1 MMLRDLIQLMFI
13 GLAFLLPI
21 TAPASTTYPVAN
33 RTVVEQII
41 SAYDADSVH
50 SISDNVWAGSEAMAQ
65 PVTFFGSVGG
75 LVAAKST
82 SKGVQLVEDIVG
94 PNAKATLNEAG
105 DLVIESQNG
114 LTKVRFDINRTVPH
128 KNSHAHV
135 EVFEQV
141 KNKKVP
147 VQKSGPIYPKD
158 VPHE

>member
-1 MMLRDLIQLMFI
+1 MLRDLIQLMFI

-114 LTKVRFDINRTVPH
+114 LTKVRFVITVKGDIKFRNMIADRIGGLTFTNDDL
-128 KNSHAHV
+128 KQWEA
-135 EVFEQV
+135 
-141 KNKKVP
+141 
-147 VQKSGPIYPKD
+147 GW
-158 VPHE
+158 